1 MGTRMKMLTP
11 GNKSGRDGGHGNR
24 IDNDAKLAELDGD
37 LRALYEMYRSGEVP
51 ERVVRIV
58 QLLEDA
64 YWNARL
70 AESDEDNTAAFG
82 DPMPHAKS
90 N

>member
-1 MGTRMKMLTP
+1 
-11 GNKSGRDGGHGNR
+11 
-24 IDNDAKLAELDGD
+24 
-37 LRALYEMYRSGEVP
+37 MYRSGEVP

-70 AESDEDNTAAFG
+70 AESDEENTAAFG
-82 DPMPHAKS
+82 DPIPHAKS